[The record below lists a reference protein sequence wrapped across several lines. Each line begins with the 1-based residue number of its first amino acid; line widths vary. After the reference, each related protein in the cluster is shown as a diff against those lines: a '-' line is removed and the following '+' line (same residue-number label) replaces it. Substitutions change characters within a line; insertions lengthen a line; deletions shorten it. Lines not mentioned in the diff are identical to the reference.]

1 MVYFSLTLLKVYVLY
16 IPLRFSSSSPK
27 YRNIYIKT
35 QVDLAVEAAG
45 AVAVAGVMAVDQDMA
60 GEVMALALT
69 ALHMD
74 MALHMDLHTALD
86 F

>member
-1 MVYFSLTLLKVYVLY
+1 MY

-27 YRNIYIKT
+27 YKNICIKT

-45 AVAVAGVMAVDQDMA
+45 AVAGVMAVDQQMATAVDQDMA
-60 GEVMALALT
+60 GEVMALAL
-69 ALHMD
+69 